1 MAQALP
7 TSSERRRAYR
17 GPAIFS
23 AGFRPFFLG
32 AGILATAALPL
43 WMLLYFGAL
52 DLPGMADPRAWHI
65 HEMLFGYLSAALAG
79 FLLTAIPNWTGRLPI
94 AGPPLM
100 ALFALWLA
108 GRAAMLLDGDGPLGS
123 AAALAFPVILALVVW
138 REILAGGNRRNV
150 PLCLLVTALAAAD
163 AVFLFGLQ
171 DLGMRIGFAMAAM
184 MMMLI
189 GGRII
194 PSFTGNWLKKRVAR
208 ALPAPFGAS
217 DKVALAVSLVA
228 LVCWIVI
235 PDGGITGLAFAL
247 AAATNFW
254 RFLRWRGSATLAEP
268 LLLVL
273 HLAYAWV
280 PVAFALFALA
290 ILFPDLASG
299 QQPLHALGAGAMGLL
314 TLAVMTR
321 ASLGHS
327 GRPLRADW
335 ATSLAYL
342 LVLAGAAVRVAAD
355 WAAEPTALWHLGAT
369 AWTAGFLV
377 FVLRYAPMLM
387 TRRS

>member
-138 REILAGGNRRNV
+138 REILAGGNRRNL

-163 AVFLFGLQ
+163 AVFLFGPQ

-194 PSFTGNWLKKRVAR
+194 PSFTGNWLKKRAAR
-208 ALPAPFGAS
+208 ALPAPFGAP
-217 DKVALAVSLVA
+217 DKAALAVSLVA
-228 LVCWIVI
+228 LACWIVV
-235 PDGGITGLAFAL
+235 PGGRITGLAFAL
-247 AAATNFW
+247 AAAANVW
-254 RFLRWRGSATLAEP
+254 RLLRWRGSATLAEP

-290 ILFPDLASG
+290 ILFPDLASA

-327 GRPLRADW
+327 GRPLRAGW

-342 LVLAGAAVRVAAD
+342 LVLAGAAARVAAD
-355 WAAEPTALWHLGAT
+355 WAAEPTALLHLGAT

-387 TRRS
+387 TRRP

>member
-7 TSSERRRAYR
+7 TSSKRRRAYR

-123 AAALAFPVILALVVW
+123 ATTLAFPVILALVVW

-171 DLGMRIGFAMAAM
+171 DLGLRVGFATAAM
-184 MMMLI
+184 MILLI
-189 GGRII
+189 GGRIV
-194 PSFTGNWLKKRVAR
+194 PSFTTNWMQKKQA
-208 ALPAPFGAS
+208 ASLPKPFGTY
-217 DKVALAVSLVA
+217 DKVALAYTLA
-228 LVCWIVI
+228 TLVCWIILPQETV
-235 PDGGITGLAFAL
+235 TGAAFAGAALINLYRL
-247 AAATNFW
+247 A
-254 RFLRWRGSATLAEP
+254 RWRGVATLTEP
-268 LLLVL
+268 LLLIL
-273 HLAYAWV
+273 HLAFAWL
-280 PVAFALFALA
+280 PLAFALFALS
-290 ILFPDLASG
+290 ILSPGLVSG
-299 QQPLHALGAGAMGLL
+299 QQAFHALGAGGIGLM

-327 GRPLRADW
+327 GRALKADI
-335 ATSLAYL
+335 ATTAAYALVFLA
-342 LVLAGAAVRVAAD
+342 AAARVAAD
-355 WAAEPTALWHLGAT
+355 WTAAPMAVLHLAAAG
-369 AWTAGFLV
+369 WTLGFLI
-377 FVLRYAPMLM
+377 FVLRYLPMLALP
-387 TRRS
+387 RR